1 MLLKYKS
8 LNQLFSSSFFKCS
21 KNLPIGVNAL
31 KMKAMQV
38 EINHSN
44 NVLKG
49 SFLADVKA
57 KIKPIKIGMDIK
69 APIDA

>member
-1 MLLKYKS
+1 
-8 LNQLFSSSFFKCS
+8 
-21 KNLPIGVNAL
+21 
-31 KMKAMQV
+31 MKAMQV
-38 EINHSN
+38 EINHSS
-44 NVLKG
+44 NVLQG